1 MGLKGFLSCTW
12 IANFLG
18 FVTIII
24 GARGSKNLSCDVA
37 IVGGGIS
44 GLYMADTLLSLHL
57 EGNVCLFEKENK
69 LGGRILDHTFESL
82 PDVPISLGAWRIDKG
97 NAIVRQIMRRFEIDS
112 TPLRIPK
119 RADRLEARGVFATN
133 QSSLQKQA
141 FPLLSNVKLGP
152 YKTVSY
158 KNMAKYLLSKRET
171 APQYSSL
178 STFLQDHLTPEGLN
192 FLTDLIAFPPYF
204 AQEPNAETF
213 FESLEK
219 YKHFTRN
226 FILPHKGVSALTDA
240 LKASVIRQKG
250 KIYKDEEVKTIDEL
264 GKNIYSLKTAR
275 FKVIAKKLV
284 LAVPMKSMQ
293 KIHGSLAGKI
303 KNNPIFKSIGYQVA
317 YKMIALYEK
326 AWWKHNSSTSWRLN
340 DEQNCRSNSDCLG
353 YTFPYRERGPNG
365 EAILQAVYA
374 KSHCAVKWGE
384 LLKISRKVTDQ
395 EIHKALKRLFP
406 GIDIPKP
413 LQSVHQYWEDGFQ
426 HMQRAGTHI
435 SVSEVIDWAKRPFPQ
450 QEVFIVGE
458 AYNLIRGWVEGA
470 LQSAKNA
477 LEEGWNMKISD
488 MQPQR
493 VDQTRVLENFYDL
506 DLY

>member
-1 MGLKGFLSCTW
+1 MFL
-12 IANFLG
+12 
-18 FVTIII
+18 
-24 GARGSKNLSCDVA
+24 
-37 IVGGGIS
+37 
-44 GLYMADTLLSLHL
+44 LLTQL
-57 EGNVCLFEKENK
+57 EGRTVNFRPSFLHFNLWPEREALGSWIEVEKQGPVSPPYLATSYPDCLVSTDINKKIFGREFHQNVVFFFVF
-69 LGGRILDHTFESL
+69 R
-82 PDVPISLGAWRIDKG
+82 
-97 NAIVRQIMRRFEIDS
+97 RQIMRRFEIDS

-264 GKNIYSLKTAR
+264 GKNLYSLKTAR

-353 YTFPYRERGPNG
+353 YTFPYRWVRTKYKLYRLKQIAAYQQFQGTG
-365 EAILQAVYA
+365 TGSSGFVTLCFQTYVIQG
-374 KSHCAVKWGE
+374 KQ
-384 LLKISRKVTDQ
+384 LL
-395 EIHKALKRLFP
+395 
-406 GIDIPKP
+406 
-413 LQSVHQYWEDGFQ
+413 
-426 HMQRAGTHI
+426 
-435 SVSEVIDWAKRPFPQ
+435 EV
-450 QEVFIVGE
+450 
-458 AYNLIRGWVEGA
+458 
-470 LQSAKNA
+470 
-477 LEEGWNMKISD
+477 
-488 MQPQR
+488 
-493 VDQTRVLENFYDL
+493 
-506 DLY
+506 